1 MSANPGDL
9 ETSEAFQLAKQL
21 PHGKDRETTVIPAS
35 VSFVASRNEE
45 SFYHDNIPTH
55 HGPSLSHAPRYQ
67 DVSCGAFLGGR
78 PGHGR

>member
-1 MSANPGDL
+1 MRSNLFCAKKQKMSANPGDL

-45 SFYHDNIPTH
+45 
-55 HGPSLSHAPRYQ
+55 L
-67 DVSCGAFLGGR
+67 FL
-78 PGHGR
+78 P